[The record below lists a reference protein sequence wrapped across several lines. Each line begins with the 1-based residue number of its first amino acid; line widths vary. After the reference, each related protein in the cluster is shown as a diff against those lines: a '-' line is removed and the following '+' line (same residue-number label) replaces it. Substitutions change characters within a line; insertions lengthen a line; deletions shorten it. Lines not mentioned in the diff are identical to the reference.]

1 MMKPSE
7 LFQDLQ
13 TKISDLLKNSPVK
26 DIEQNIKAM
35 LTQGF
40 AKLDLVTR
48 EEFEIQTQ
56 VLARTRAMV
65 EELEQRI
72 VQLERQLNSTQEN

>member
-1 MMKPSE
+1 MKPSE

-26 DIEQNIKAM
+26 DIEQNIKTM

-65 EELEQRI
+65 EELAQRI
-72 VQLERQLNSTQEN
+72 TQLERELNATKTN

>member
-1 MMKPSE
+1 MKPSE

-26 DIEQNIKAM
+26 DIEQNIKTM

-65 EELEQRI
+65 EELTQRI
-72 VQLERQLNSTQEN
+72 TQLERELNATKTN

>member
-1 MMKPSE
+1 MKPSE

-26 DIEQNIKAM
+26 DIEQNIKTM

-65 EELEQRI
+65 EELEQRMT
-72 VQLERQLNSTQEN
+72 QLERELNAAKTN

>member
-26 DIEQNIKAM
+26 DIEQNIKTM

-65 EELEQRI
+65 EELAQRI
-72 VQLERQLNSTQEN
+72 TQLERELNATKTN

>member
-1 MMKPSE
+1 MKPSE